1 MARRSAVAWAAFGP
15 LLWGCALGLQ
25 GGMLYPQES
34 RSRERKELDGLW
46 SFRADFSDN
55 RRRGFEEQWYRR
67 PLRESGPTLD
77 MPVPSSFNDIS
88 QDWRLR
94 HFVGWVWYE
103 REVILPERWT
113 QDLHTRVVLRIGS
126 AHSYAIVWVNG
137 VDTLEH
143 EGGYLPFEADISNL
157 VQVGPLPSRLR
168 ITIAINNTLT
178 PTTLPPGTIQ
188 YMNDTSKYPKG
199 YFVQNTYFDFF
210 NYAGL
215 QRSVL
220 LYTTPTTYIDDITVT
235 TGVEQDSGLVNY
247 QISVKGSNLFELEAR
262 LLDAENKVV
271 ANGTGTQGQ
280 LKVPGASLWW
290 PYLMHE
296 RPAYLYSLE
305 VRLTAQTSLGPV
317 SDFYSLPVGIR
328 TVAVTESQFLINGK
342 PFYFHGVNK
351 HEDADIRGK
360 GFDWP
365 LLVKDINLLRWL
377 GANAFRTSHYP
388 YAEEVLQMCDRHG
401 IVVIDE
407 CPGVGLAL
415 PQFFNNVSLHHHMRV
430 MEEVVRRDKN
440 HPAVVMWSV
449 ANEPASHLESA
460 DYYLKMVIAHTKAL
474 DPSRPVTFVS
484 NSNYAAD
491 KGAPYVDVIC
501 LNSYYSWYHDY
512 GHLELIQLQLATQ
525 FENWYKKY
533 QKPIIQSEYG
543 AETIAGFHQDPPLMF
558 TEEYQKSLLEQYH
571 LGLDQKR
578 RKYVVGELIWNFADF
593 MTEQSLT
600 RVLGNKKGI
609 FTRQRQPKSAA
620 FLLRERYWKIANET
634 RYPHSVAKSQCL
646 ENSPFT

>member
-157 VQVGPLPSRLR
+157 VQV
-168 ITIAINNTLT
+168 
-178 PTTLPPGTIQ
+178 
-188 YMNDTSKYPKG
+188 
-199 YFVQNTYFDFF
+199 
-210 NYAGL
+210 
-215 QRSVL
+215 
-220 LYTTPTTYIDDITVT
+220 
-235 TGVEQDSGLVNY
+235 
-247 QISVKGSNLFELEAR
+247 
-262 LLDAENKVV
+262 
-271 ANGTGTQGQ
+271 
-280 LKVPGASLWW
+280 
-290 PYLMHE
+290 
-296 RPAYLYSLE
+296 
-305 VRLTAQTSLGPV
+305 RLTAQTSLGPV

-365 LLVKDINLLRWL
+365 LLVKDFNLLRWL

-460 DYYLKMVIAHTKAL
+460 GYYLKMVIAHTKAL

>member
-1 MARRSAVAWAAFGP
+1 MEEAPMGP
-15 LLWGCALGLQ
+15 AQIPAGESKWRCSLTKQ
-25 GGMLYPQES
+25 GDPTDLRGSVLASQPFSPQ
-34 RSRERKELDGLW
+34 
-46 SFRADFSDN
+46 
-55 RRRGFEEQWYRR
+55 
-67 PLRESGPTLD
+67 SGPTLD

-113 QDLHTRVVLRIGS
+113 QDLSTRVVLRIGS
-126 AHSYAIVWVNG
+126 AHAYAIVWVNG

-157 VQVGPLPSRLR
+157 VQVGPLSSQLR

-188 YMNDTSKYPKG
+188 YLTDTSKYPKG

-220 LYTTPTTYIDDITVT
+220 LYTTPTAYIDDITVT
-235 TGVEQDSGLVNY
+235 TGVEHDSGEALWEAKAGGSPKVRGSRAAWPIWQNP
-247 QISVKGSNLFELEAR
+247 ISTKKYKN
-262 LLDAENKVV
+262 
-271 ANGTGTQGQ
+271 
-280 LKVPGASLWW
+280 SLS
-290 PYLMHE
+290 M
-296 RPAYLYSLE
+296 
-305 VRLTAQTSLGPV
+305 VRLTAQMSLGPV
-317 SDFYSLPVGIR
+317 SDFYTLPVGIR

-365 LLVKDINLLRWL
+365 LLVKDFNLLRWL

-388 YAEEVLQMCDRHG
+388 YAEEVLQMCDRYG

-415 PQFFNNVSLHHHMRV
+415 PQFFNNVSLQNHMRV

-460 DYYLKMVIAHTKAL
+460 GYYLKMVITHTKAL
-474 DPSRPVTFVS
+474 DPSRPVTFVT

-501 LNSYYSWYHDY
+501 L
-512 GHLELIQLQLATQ
+512 IQQQLTTQ
-525 FENWYKKY
+525 FESWYKTY

-543 AETIAGFHQDPPLMF
+543 AETIVGFHQDPPLMF

-571 LGLDQKR
+571 VVLDQKR

-593 MTEQSLT
+593 MTEQCKWQ
-600 RVLGNKKGI
+600 VLENQKGGFHSGETTKKCSVPLQEDTG
-609 FTRQRQPKSAA
+609 RLPMR
-620 FLLRERYWKIANET
+620 T
-634 RYPHSVAKSQCL
+634 RYPYSIGKSQVL
-646 ENSPFT
+646 ENSPFTWSKTDTPVCPSPRSQGDLQQQNNVHGRPERFWPGFYAICASRTLEVEIEDFLVWK